1 MKVSIL
7 LIFVFISSYSYAQFY
22 EDWTEPF
29 AITDSMSINTNPDLL
44 ADTDILNGD
53 VVIFYEKKM
62 DATSNT
68 QIWMRNLT
76 TLEDEQEILAVEN
89 IDFRNPKLLVYSPI
103 SNTRCFIIYESNE
116 SGNFN
121 IYGIEFFEDG
131 SFGSSFQLTN
141 TPEAEN
147 ACYVNSIDEGLSICW
162 EADNDILFSQVYFS
176 QDTLLLEEVVTI
188 DTNNCFEPICSSDHI
203 FWRKMVNDSSHIYYS
218 EYLPIG
224 QWKEPEAIYESGHNI
239 HLKMVE
245 YMFYGWAEEQIIWEN
260 AGKVYIW
267 DSNQGELTIL
277 EIEGIETIHEPAF
290 LTYSFITDDY
300 WEPAIF
306 TFWSGEELS
315 SEVFAYDN
323 LGSAE
328 ALNISNNNYADSH
341 TKLFMGKWGTN
352 YFNTINIWQ
361 TEVNDNSVLY
371 LSQVSV
377 LIGGTNELEAKNS
390 LTLQISPNPFKKQL
404 EIEFNSINTDRSSLE
419 IVDLTGNTILK
430 EEFELIANNRK
441 LFKWD
446 PNVMSESLSEGIYF
460 VKLSQGNSFLVKK
473 VVYSK

>member
-76 TLEDEQEILAVEN
+76 TLEDEQEIIAVEN

-267 DSNQGELTIL
+267 DKG
-277 EIEGIETIHEPAF
+277 F
-290 LTYSFITDDY
+290 
-300 WEPAIF
+300 
-306 TFWSGEELS
+306 
-315 SEVFAYDN
+315 
-323 LGSAE
+323 
-328 ALNISNNNYADSH
+328 
-341 TKLFMGKWGTN
+341 
-352 YFNTINIWQ
+352 
-361 TEVNDNSVLY
+361 
-371 LSQVSV
+371 
-377 LIGGTNELEAKNS
+377 
-390 LTLQISPNPFKKQL
+390 
-404 EIEFNSINTDRSSLE
+404 
-419 IVDLTGNTILK
+419 
-430 EEFELIANNRK
+430 
-441 LFKWD
+441 
-446 PNVMSESLSEGIYF
+446 
-460 VKLSQGNSFLVKK
+460 
-473 VVYSK
+473 